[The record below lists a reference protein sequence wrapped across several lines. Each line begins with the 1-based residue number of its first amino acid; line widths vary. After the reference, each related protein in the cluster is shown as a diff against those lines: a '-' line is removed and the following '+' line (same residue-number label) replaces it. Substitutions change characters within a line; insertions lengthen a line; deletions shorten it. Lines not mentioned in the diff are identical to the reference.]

1 MDKVAFEKLI
11 DSLKKFAR
19 PELFEE
25 GADILDELYTD
36 LLANDLILKKCL
48 KDRTTLLIGRKGTGK
63 STLFL
68 KIENE
73 IAKKDDQISCFI
85 DTKTIY
91 ENVSNKPFSNENEID
106 DQILK
111 EYMIKRSFVKYIL
124 GEVLEKIEY
133 KIEQS
138 TFERIIKLIGLSRK
152 NDAINEIKKL
162 RKLIETNEHL
172 TEIEIPMLIKISKE
186 QISEKTK
193 EDEKGAGVKIG
204 LQEQS
209 FDLSSKYKNG
219 EKQSYTDQFSKTLI
233 TVFDINGFID
243 KLKNIM
249 LKIGIK
255 KAFILLDDFSEID
268 DPDITTFVDTV
279 LMPLNNWSDQ
289 FFVFKIAAYPHRF
302 YLGGIDQSKIDKVYL
317 DFYNLHA
324 SKDIKTMENASIDFT
339 KRLLEKR
346 INYFSKGNTD
356 FLAYFDKKSFVNSDV
371 YKVLFEASM
380 NAPRILGYILDYCF
394 EDKIN
399 NAKTITVTD
408 IHSASKRYYEECIEV
423 FFEKTKASKLAY
435 DDKLGVLQQRELLKL
450 IIKNLNAAKKYFYDN
465 KGVNFASHFYINS
478 SLENFLKTLEL
489 NFFITKYLELSDRDG
504 KKSSIYAINF
514 GLANRENL
522 GWGKPEGTEFRKYFI
537 NRQFDFNSLITSF
550 LNDSSTIH
558 CSNER
563 CKYIYEQDEL
573 SMLEKFEMRCMKC
586 GVENS
591 VVQTKVLIELE
602 KELANIN
609 LDSLLNP
616 SEVDI
621 IYTLLSRNKPL
632 YAKDIAGEVDLTSKS
647 VGQKNRYL
655 DEQKGLIERQDTPQ
669 GKLYTLSDKAKTFYS
684 SRD

>member
-1 MDKVAFEKLI
+1 MDKIAFEKLI

-19 PELFEE
+19 PELFED
-25 GADILDELYTD
+25 GTDILDELYTD

-73 IAKKDDQISCFI
+73 INKKNDQISCFI

-91 ENVSNKPFSNENEID
+91 ENVSNKSFVNELDID
-106 DQILK
+106 EQIFK

-124 GEVLEKIEY
+124 KEVLEKIQY
-133 KIEQS
+133 KIEMS
-138 TFERIIKLIGLSRK
+138 VIEKFKKAIGLSKK
-152 NDAINEIKKL
+152 NDAMKKIGRL
-162 RKLIETNEHL
+162 RDLIENNEHL
-172 TEIEIPMLIKISKE
+172 SEIEIPMLIKVSKE
-186 QISEKTK
+186 KVEEKTK
-193 EDEKGAGVKIG
+193 ENEKSAGVKVAHN
-204 LQEQS
+204 EQS
-209 FDLSSKYKNG
+209 FELGTKNING
-219 EKQSYTDQFSKTLI
+219 EKKSYTDQFSKILI

-243 KLKNIM
+243 KLKKIM
-249 LKIGIK
+249 LEIDVK

-324 SKDIKTMENASIDFT
+324 SKDIKTMENSSIDFT

-346 INYFSKGNTD
+346 INYFSRDNIE
-356 FLAYFDKKSFVNSDV
+356 FLSYFDRKSFLNLDV

-380 NAPRILGYILDYCF
+380 NAPRILGYILDYCY

-399 NAKTITVTD
+399 NGKTITMSD
-408 IHSASKRYYEECIEV
+408 INSASRRYYEECISI

-450 IIKNLNAAKKYFYDN
+450 IIKNLNVAKKFFYEN
-465 KGVNFASHFYINS
+465 KGINFASHFYINYN
-478 SLENFLKTLEL
+478 LENFLKTLEL

-504 KKSSIYAINF
+504 QKSSIYAINF
-514 GLANRENL
+514 GLANKENIS
-522 GWGKPEGTEFRKYFI
+522 WGKPDGTEFRKYFI

-563 CKYIYEQDEL
+563 CKYVYEQDDL
-573 SMLEKFEMRCMKC
+573 QTLEKFEMRCMKC
-586 GVENS
+586 GTANS
-591 VVQTKVLIELE
+591 VVQTKVLVELE
-602 KELANIN
+602 KELASIN
-609 LDSLLNP
+609 LDSLLNS

-621 IYTLLSRNKPL
+621 IYTLLSKNKPL

-655 DEQKGLIERQDTPQ
+655 DEQKGLVERQDTPQ
-669 GKLYTLSDKAKTFYS
+669 GKLYTLSDKARTFYNS
-684 SRD
+684 K

>member
-1 MDKVAFEKLI
+1 MDKIAFEKLI

-19 PELFEE
+19 PELFED
-25 GADILDELYTD
+25 GTDILDELYTD

-73 IAKKDDQISCFI
+73 INKKKDQISCFI

-91 ENVSNKPFSNENEID
+91 ENVSNKSFVNELDID
-106 DQILK
+106 EQIFK

-124 GEVLEKIEY
+124 KEVLEKIEH
-133 KIEQS
+133 KIQIS
-138 TFERIIKLIGLSRK
+138 LFERFVKAIHLSK
-152 NDAINEIKKL
+152 KHDAIKKIGFL
-162 RKLIETNEHL
+162 RDLIDNNEHL
-172 TEIEIPMLIKISKE
+172 SEIEIPMLIKVSKE
-186 QISEKTK
+186 KVNEKTK
-193 EDEKGAGVKIG
+193 ENEKSAGVKVG
-204 LQEQS
+204 LKEQS
-209 FDLSSKYKNG
+209 FELGTKHTNG
-219 EKQSYTDQFSKTLI
+219 EKKSYTDQFSKTLI

-249 LKIGIK
+249 LDIDIK

-346 INYFSKGNTD
+346 INYFSKDSVD
-356 FLAYFDKKSFVNSDV
+356 FLSYFDRKSFVNSDV

-380 NAPRILGYILDYCF
+380 NAPRILGYILDYCY

-399 NAKTITVTD
+399 NGKTITMTD
-408 IHSASKRYYEECIEV
+408 INSASRRYYEECIEI

-450 IIKNLNAAKKYFYDN
+450 IIKNLNVAKKFFYES
-465 KGVNFASHFYINS
+465 KGINFASHFYINYN
-478 SLENFLKTLEL
+478 LESFLKTLEL

-504 KKSSIYAINF
+504 QKSSIYAINF
-514 GLANRENL
+514 GLANKENI
-522 GWGKPEGTEFRKYFI
+522 GWGKPDGTEFRKYFI

-563 CKYIYEQDEL
+563 CKYVYEQDEL
-573 SMLEKFEMRCMKC
+573 PTLEKFEMRCMKC
-586 GVENS
+586 GCANS
-591 VVQTKVLIELE
+591 VVQTKVLVELE
-602 KELANIN
+602 KELASIN
-609 LDSLLNP
+609 LDSLLNS

-621 IYTLLSRNKPL
+621 IYTLLSKNKPL

-669 GKLYTLSDKAKTFYS
+669 GKLYTLSDKARTFYNS
-684 SRD
+684 KE

>member
-1 MDKVAFEKLI
+1 MDKIAFEKLI

-19 PELFEE
+19 PELFED
-25 GADILDELYTD
+25 GTDILDELYTD

-73 IAKKDDQISCFI
+73 INKKNDQISCFI

-91 ENVSNKPFSNENEID
+91 ENVSNKSFVNELDID
-106 DQILK
+106 EQIFK

-124 GEVLEKIEY
+124 KEVLEKIQH
-133 KIEQS
+133 KIEIS
-138 TFERIIKLIGLSRK
+138 FFERFIKAIGLSKK
-152 NDAINEIKKL
+152 NDAMKKIGIL
-162 RKLIETNEHL
+162 RDLIENNEHL
-172 TEIEIPMLIKISKE
+172 SEIEIPMLIKVSKE
-186 QISEKTK
+186 KVNEKTK
-193 EDEKGAGVKIG
+193 ENEKSASVKVGIK
-204 LQEQS
+204 EQS
-209 FDLSSKYKNG
+209 FELGTKHTNG
-219 EKQSYTDQFSKTLI
+219 EKKSYTDQFSKTLI

-249 LKIGIK
+249 LEIDIK

-346 INYFSKGNTD
+346 INYFGKDNVD
-356 FLAYFDKKSFVNSDV
+356 FLSYFDRKSFLNSDV

-380 NAPRILGYILDYCF
+380 NAPRILGYILDYCY

-399 NAKTITVTD
+399 NGKTITMSD
-408 IHSASKRYYEECIEV
+408 INSASRRYYEECIEI

-450 IIKNLNAAKKYFYDN
+450 IIKNLNVAKK
-465 KGVNFASHFYINS
+465 
-478 SLENFLKTLEL
+478 
-489 NFFITKYLELSDRDG
+489 FF
-504 KKSSIYAINF
+504 
-514 GLANRENL
+514 
-522 GWGKPEGTEFRKYFI
+522 
-537 NRQFDFNSLITSF
+537 
-550 LNDSSTIH
+550 
-558 CSNER
+558 
-563 CKYIYEQDEL
+563 
-573 SMLEKFEMRCMKC
+573 MKI
-586 GVENS
+586 
-591 VVQTKVLIELE
+591 KVL
-602 KELANIN
+602 
-609 LDSLLNP
+609 
-616 SEVDI
+616 
-621 IYTLLSRNKPL
+621 TLQV
-632 YAKDIAGEVDLTSKS
+632 IFT
-647 VGQKNRYL
+647 
-655 DEQKGLIERQDTPQ
+655 
-669 GKLYTLSDKAKTFYS
+669 
-684 SRD
+684 